1 MDQTIINWILAGFGT
16 VLGFVLKTLWEATKD
31 LQKADAELIK
41 DVSEIKILVAGNY
54 ITRHEFQKSVDAV
67 FSKLDAISSKLDGKA
82 DKGIM
87 Q

>member
-1 MDQTIINWILAGFGT
+1 MDQAIINWILAGFGT
-16 VLGFVLKTLWEATKD
+16 LLGFLLKTLWEAMKD

-54 ITRHEFQKSVDAV
+54 ITRGEFQKSVDAV
-67 FSKLDAISSKLDGKA
+67 FLKLDSIASKLDSKA
-82 DKGIM
+82 DKGI

>member
-16 VLGFVLKTLWEATKD
+16 VLGFLLKTLWEAMKD

-54 ITRHEFQKSVDAV
+54 ITRSEFQKSIDAV
-67 FSKLDAISSKLDGKA
+67 FSKLDAIALKLDNKA
-82 DKGIM
+82 DKGNM

>member
-1 MDQTIINWILAGFGT
+1 VDQAIINWILAGFGT
-16 VLGFVLKTLWEATKD
+16 LLGFLLKTLWEAMKD

-54 ITRHEFQKSVDAV
+54 ITRGEFQKSVDAV
-67 FSKLDAISSKLDGKA
+67 FLKLDSIASKLDSKA
-82 DKGIM
+82 DKGI